1 MNEVKHK
8 TAAEFWEKRFGESPR
23 TDSEKLAVAMMTEY
37 ELSKEL
43 RWTTLRPEFACVFA
57 TKKHGEYQI
66 WRFCWE
72 MDESLTGVEYGYYLA
87 WTTNE
92 GDEWD
97 EIEDCD
103 FEEYLV
109 LEILPT
115 MEEVHKDRTDKW

>member
-1 MNEVKHK
+1 MSGYGRNKQKENEMK
-8 TAAEFWEKRFGESPR
+8 
-23 TDSEKLAVAMMTEY
+23 KL
-37 ELSKEL
+37 K
-43 RWTTLRPEFACVFA
+43 WTTSRPEFACVFA
-57 TKKHGEYQI
+57 TKKHDEYNI

-72 MDESLTGVEYGYYLA
+72 TDESLTGVEYGYYLA

-115 MEEVHKDRTDKW
+115 MEETHKDRTDKW

>member
-1 MNEVKHK
+1 MEI
-8 TAAEFWEKRFGESPR
+8 AEEYSFTEEPR
-23 TDSEKLAVAMMTEY
+23 TDAEKLAVAMMTEY

-43 RWTTLRPEFACVFA
+43 RWTTERPDFACVFA
-57 TKKHGEYQI
+57 SKRRDEYQI

-72 MDESLTGVEYGYYLA
+72 MDESTTDDEYGYYLA

-103 FEEYLV
+103 FDEYLV

-115 MEEVHKDRTDKW
+115 MEETHKDRTDKW